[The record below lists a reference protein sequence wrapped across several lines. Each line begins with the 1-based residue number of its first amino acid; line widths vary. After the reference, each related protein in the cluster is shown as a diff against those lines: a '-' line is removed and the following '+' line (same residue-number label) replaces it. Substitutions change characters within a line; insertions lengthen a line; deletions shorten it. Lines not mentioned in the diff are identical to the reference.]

1 MSLVCGSFRLDESS
15 SLRRIGRS
23 SSSLVASELVTSE
36 IARITAYEKLSQSLR
51 VTAEESPST
60 NERKQ
65 RCRRNK
71 AWTSLV
77 KLFSHKKVENN
88 RNVKHRRV
96 TVATVAE
103 PPRVVVAGDTKK
115 SRTCWLPDPHRRWPV
130 QGW

>member
-1 MSLVCGSFRLDESS
+1 MSLVWEGFLDESS

-36 IARITAYEKLSQSLR
+36 IARITAYEKLSQSMR

-65 RCRRNK
+65 HCRRNK

-103 PPRVVVAGDTKK
+103 PPREVVAGDTKK